1 MGLAERGVV
10 VMTERKEPAGREP
23 SGGIVDYV
31 ALALEDMERWDSRLV
46 ELVKENKMDPWDI
59 DIVLLTEKYME
70 KIEELSRIDFRIPG
84 KAVLTASVL
93 LRLKSE
99 KISEAVRL
107 AQEAGGEGAQ
117 SGEDYST
124 IEILPL
130 QPIRR
135 VVERKITILELVEAL
150 RDAFEV
156 ERGKLYRRRAI
167 TDVVRPTSFVMEEFL
182 ANLRTILSKMFGERE
197 TILLTDLVEYDE
209 AFALLFLGLLH
220 LASAGFVELH
230 QESWNGVIRI
240 ERPKTIKEEAS
251 SVEVTKE
258 EADSASP

>member
-1 MGLAERGVV
+1 MVDTTNHTDAESAGSGV
-10 VMTERKEPAGREP
+10 A
-23 SGGIVDYV
+23 GGIDYV

-46 ELVKENKMDPWDI
+46 ELVRENKMDPWDI
-59 DIVLLTEKYME
+59 DISLLTEKYLE
-70 KIEELSRIDFRIPG
+70 KIEEHSRIDFRIPG

-99 KISEAVRL
+99 RIFDAVRRIEESETPL
-107 AQEAGGEGAQ
+107 GAGA
-117 SGEDYST
+117 DYSK

-150 RDAFEV
+150 RDTFEV

-167 TDVVRPTSFVMEEFL
+167 TDVVRPTSFDIKEFL
-182 ANLRTILSKMFGERE
+182 ENLKTVLSKLLEQRE
-197 TILLTDLVEYDE
+197 TILLTDLVEYDD

-220 LASAGFVELH
+220 LASAGFVGLR
-230 QESWNGVIRI
+230 QEFWNGAILI
-240 ERPKTIKEEAS
+240 ERPKVAGIGENAL
-251 SVEVTKE
+251 
-258 EADSASP
+258 